1 MTILK
6 LTHLAIHGGAALAT
20 LADLAFRARLHANLV
35 DTVRVVGAGIVG

>member
-1 MTILK
+1 MTILERA
-6 LTHLAIHGGAALAT
+6 HLAVLGGAALAT